1 MLCILRIRMVMSSCG
16 FVFGIRYVYVPSG
29 CSGLAGSCGIRMSRK
44 PQSKDEALE
53 ALDFI
58 VNVLKEHEHD
68 LDKLIGELGT
78 VAEQIGVSGDLSGK
92 VEKVEEKVAGLQSE
106 ISNLVS
112 CLSGSPRE
120 LPVAV
125 KEPKVSESVQPVQA
139 VQAAVVQSSVLQGP
153 PVILRCKQWED
164 FLGLAFQAQ
173 TMSFMVKEAERT
185 FQVDALKGNQ
195 IITYNG
201 EIPKLPGLLKVWL
214 GKQLEIP
221 EKKVLEGVLAI
232 G

>member
-1 MLCILRIRMVMSSCG
+1 VHIANSYTSIFVWIRFSNSLRLSTEQPYTV
-16 FVFGIRYVYVPSG
+16 
-29 CSGLAGSCGIRMSRK
+29 AGKQGKRMSKK

-58 VNVLKEHEHD
+58 VNVLKEHEKD

-78 VAEQIGVSGDLSGK
+78 VTEQLGTTGDLT
-92 VEKVEEKVAGLQSE
+92 EKVETIEEKVSGLQNE
-106 ISNLVS
+106 ISNLVN
-112 CLSGSPRE
+112 CLSTTPRE
-120 LPVAV
+120 TPITV
-125 KEPKVSESVQPVQA
+125 KETKTTEPTQA
-139 VQAAVVQSSVLQGP
+139 PIAPTSTAPST

-164 FLGLAFQAQ
+164 FLTLASQAH

-201 EIPKLPGLLKVWL
+201 ELPKPHALLKVWL
-214 GKQLEIP
+214 SKQLEIP